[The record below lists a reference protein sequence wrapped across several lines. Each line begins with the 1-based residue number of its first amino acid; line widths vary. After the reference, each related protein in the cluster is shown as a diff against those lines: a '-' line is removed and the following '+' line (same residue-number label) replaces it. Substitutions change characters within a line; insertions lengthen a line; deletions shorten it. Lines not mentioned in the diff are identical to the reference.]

1 MYKDATPKVDPPMGL
16 VVLLIN
22 IVWPGVGTII
32 AACIAKDKENYG
44 KVICA
49 GIVQFLLAIIVVGW
63 CLAVYHGYLIWKKSE
78 DK

>member
-32 AACIAKDKENYG
+32 AACMAKDKEN
-44 KVICA
+44 
-49 GIVQFLLAIIVVGW
+49 
-63 CLAVYHGYLIWKKSE
+63 
-78 DK
+78 